1 MKIIFL
7 FVFTFI
13 YITFSNEKEEF
24 FKPVIDELLE
34 RGVDSAFVFNLINH
48 QSISFDERF
57 VKVNVTGYLNKAD
70 YSQNYN
76 EYSIVRSKK
85 FLEKFNN
92 ILSKAELEYDVP
104 KEVITS
110 IIWIESKN
118 GSYLGKNHIL
128 SVFLST
134 AMANQEKYIDMNVE
148 VFKEIYE
155 NDSKD
160 LEKYINKVLMRANKK
175 SNWAINELV
184 ALSKIDKTLP
194 ISIFNLKGSWAG
206 AFGLSQFLPSSYL
219 SWAVDGNNDGVI
231 DLFNEEDAIFSVANY
246 LKTNGWG
253 LSNENQRK
261 AVFHYNNSNDYVDA
275 VLLLAD
281 KIASN

>member
-13 YITFSNEKEEF
+13 YVSFSNEKEEF
-24 FKPVIDELLE
+24 FKPVIDELLA
-34 RGVDSAFVFNLINH
+34 RGVDSSFVFNLINH
-48 QSISFDERF
+48 QSIDFDERF
-57 VKVNVTGYLNKAD
+57 VKINVTGYLNKAD

-76 EYSIVRSKK
+76 DYSVIKSKK
-85 FLEKFNN
+85 FLNKFNN

-104 KEVITS
+104 KEVIAS

-134 AMANQEKYIDMNVE
+134 AMANQEKYINMNVE

-160 LEKYINKVLMRANKK
+160 LEKYISKVLMRAHKK
-175 SNWAINELV
+175 SNWAIDELV

-194 ISIFNLKGSWAG
+194 ISIFNLEGSWAG

-253 LSNENQRK
+253 QSNEQQRK